1 MNANIFADPTY
12 WDASPQGYNETVGN
26 AAIYSAAFG
35 YNYSQLIS
43 ADIEYIYRPSYS
55 YSKFQTST
63 SNTTSYYNGAK
74 TRYFDLQSN
83 SLMAN
88 QSAWRSNV

>member
-35 YNYSQLIS
+35 YNY
-43 ADIEYIYRPSYS
+43 
-55 YSKFQTST
+55 
-63 SNTTSYYNGAK
+63 
-74 TRYFDLQSN
+74 
-83 SLMAN
+83 
-88 QSAWRSNV
+88 